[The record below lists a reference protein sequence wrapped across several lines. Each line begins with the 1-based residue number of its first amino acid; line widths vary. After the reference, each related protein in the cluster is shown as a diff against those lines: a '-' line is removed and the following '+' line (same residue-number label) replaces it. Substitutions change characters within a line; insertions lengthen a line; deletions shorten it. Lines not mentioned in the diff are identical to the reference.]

1 MFKRLKEILR
11 KKELDEDKKDADFEK
26 GDFLA
31 ILIALSMYMI
41 PAALIVFGVIILVI
55 WLVFGGW

>member
-1 MFKRLKEILR
+1 MFKRLKDSLK
-11 KKELDEDKKDADFEK
+11 KKELDDDHKDTEFEK

-41 PAALIVFGVIILVI
+41 PAAIIVFGIFILVT

>member
-11 KKELDEDKKDADFEK
+11 KKELDDDKKDADFEK

>member
-1 MFKRLKEILR
+1 MFKKVKEILK
-11 KKELDEDKKDADFEK
+11 KKELDEDHKDTEFEK

-41 PAALIVFGVIILVI
+41 PAAIIVFGLFILVTRI
-55 WLVFGGW
+55 VFGGW